1 MLDLSI
7 HHLIWKGSVA
17 LAIHICTTLVSIITW
32 LFLQLQQYTK
42 NSSTRENISLI
53 CGTVQHL
60 LSWYW
65 IIVTSFKP
73 KVKESMNWWCHTVNQ
88 FYLPCSHDYDSC
100 IRIILCAG
108 CILHVSIHTDISWLV
123 ITKLW
128 YWVLLNHLSV
138 LSSLVLH
145 TPN

>member
-17 LAIHICTTLVSIITW
+17 LAIHICTTLVSIITC

-53 CGTVQHL
+53 CGSVQHW
-60 LSWYW
+60 LSLYW

-73 KVKESMNWWCHTVNQ
+73 KVKKSMNWWCHTVNQ

-100 IRIILCAG
+100 IRIILCATF
-108 CILHVSIHTDISWLV
+108 ILHGIFLYLSLLSCE
-123 ITKLW
+123 
-128 YWVLLNHLSV
+128 YWVLLNHLSI
-138 LSSLVLH
+138 LSCLVLH